1 MPDQNLL
8 QQRMPQAGF
17 EGEAQGCLQGGV
29 RPKEGEGEGG
39 EEGEEGGREDQAG
52 QKVCRV
58 NGQDQRH
65 GQGFQEGHIGG
76 SGAVCQCKNV
86 KKK

>member
-39 EEGEEGGREDQAG
+39 EEGEEGGREDQSG
-52 QKVCRV
+52 QKVCRDDGKV
-58 NGQDQRH
+58 RRH
-65 GQGFQEGHIGG
+65 GHGLKESHIGG
-76 SGAVCQCKNV
+76 SGAVCQSKNV
-86 KKK
+86 KRK